1 MNPKIIMRIML
12 KLKINPNI
20 KNGLILNNNDIEY
33 RQSDVYINETQLCKD
48 VYKLFYR
55 PYRLDST

>member
-1 MNPKIIMRIML
+1 MRIML